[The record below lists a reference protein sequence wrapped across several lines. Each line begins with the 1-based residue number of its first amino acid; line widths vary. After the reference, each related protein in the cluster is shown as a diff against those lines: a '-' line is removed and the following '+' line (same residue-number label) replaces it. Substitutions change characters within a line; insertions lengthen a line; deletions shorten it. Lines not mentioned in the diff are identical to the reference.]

1 MAVRSKTF
9 RESYHEDI
17 KLLNTLWSKAW
28 MGAFILALVVLP
40 FVSDDYVIIL
50 INKSCLFAV
59 AAIGLN
65 LLTGFSGQISL
76 AHATFIAIG
85 AFTAT
90 IVGQALEP
98 TFVGQW
104 GLSFVFTLP
113 AGGLAAALIGLLLG
127 IPCLRLKGL
136 YLAMATMAFGEV
148 MKHVF
153 LSWDGVTGGHRGLQ
167 MPEPSVFGVVLDT
180 DRGKYFFVV
189 AVTALMIIAAKNIV
203 RSRVG
208 RAFIAI
214 RDRDVAAEVAGVNLT
229 AYKVM
234 AFALSSFYA
243 GVAGGLYAYI
253 MGHVQGEEFTILQ
266 SVEYLAVI
274 IVGGLGSILGAIFG
288 AVFIVQVPELIKGLA
303 DLAAQVI
310 PGLAGAYNEEW
321 KVAAFGLLIMLFL
334 IFEPGGLYAIWQ
346 RIKIGF
352 KNWPFTY

>member
-28 MGAFILALVVLP
+28 MAAFILAMLILP
-40 FVSDDYVIIL
+40 FVSDDYIIIL
-50 INKSCLFAV
+50 INTSCMYAV

-65 LLTGFSGQISL
+65 ILTGFSGQISL
-76 AHATFIAIG
+76 AHASFVAIG

-90 IVGQALEP
+90 IVGQALHG
-98 TFVGQW
+98 TFIGHW
-104 GLSFVFTLP
+104 GLSWLFTLP
-113 AGGLAAALIGLLLG
+113 AGGLAAAAIGVLLG

-148 MKHVF
+148 MEHVF
-153 LSWDGVTGGHRGLQ
+153 LSWDAVTGGPRGLQ
-167 MPEPSVFGVVLDT
+167 MPDLSVFGTMLDT
-180 DRGKYFFVV
+180 DRGKYFFVM
-189 AVTALMIIAAKNIV
+189 AITALVIITAKNIL
-203 RSRVG
+203 RTRVG

-214 RDRDVAAEVAGVNLT
+214 RDRDVAAEVVGVNLT
-229 AYKVM
+229 GYKVL

-253 MGHVQGEEFTILQ
+253 MGHVQGEQFTILQ

-274 IVGGLGSILGAIFG
+274 IVGGLGSVLGSIFG
-288 AVFIVQVPELIKGLA
+288 AIFIVQVPELIKAGA
-303 DLAAQVI
+303 DLVAQLI
-310 PGLAGAYNEEW
+310 PGLRDAYSEEW

-334 IFEPGGLYAIWQ
+334 IFEPGGLNAIWQ